1 MNYQKQ
7 RGVVG
12 DLEVQES
19 KEIIKVSRILHLESI
34 GGASGDMLLGALI
47 GLGVSIEKITDA
59 LKNLKVDPFEIVA
72 DQVVIQGMSGIQARV
87 ILKESNH
94 EHTHDDHHGRHLST
108 ILKLIN
114 DSDLAEIVK
123 NEASA
128 VFQRIGEAEAAIHNI
143 DIEKIHFHEVGAM
156 DSIVDIIGCCV
167 AKNELDLD
175 EVVIRS
181 LPFGHGTI
189 QCEHGVYPN
198 PAPATVRILE
208 GFPIEAVDEPF
219 ELVTPTGAAL
229 ISQWRTGSCPPA
241 EAQSVKSVYSFGQR
255 TLSNRPNLLRA
266 TIYENASDQTSTSCD
281 IIECNLDDMTPE
293 LIGVLTERLF
303 EKKALDVTTQ
313 SIMMK
318 KQRPGVLLQVLCES
332 NNRKVLTDLI
342 FKESTTFGVRYYR
355 IDRDILKRSFEDVDT
370 VYGKVRIKVGYRNNE
385 LSSAS
390 PEMDD
395 CIKISEETGKSVE
408 VIYRAALV
416 AWEGRSRK

>member
-1 MNYQKQ
+1 M
-7 RGVVG
+7 
-12 DLEVQES
+12 DLEVLENSMSKNIYFES
-19 KEIIKVSRILHLESI
+19 L
-34 GGASGDMLLGALI
+34 GGASGDMLLGAFL
-47 GLGVSIEKITDA
+47 GLGINLDELTNELKKLNIDKFNIKIEDVVSHGI
-59 LKNLKVDPFEIVA
+59 
-72 DQVVIQGMSGIQARV
+72 SGVRASV
-87 ILKESNH
+87 EVEDNH
-94 EHTHDDHHGRHLST
+94 DHHGRHLST
-108 ILKLIN
+108 IVKIIN
-114 DSDLAEIVK
+114 DSSLNDEIK
-123 NEASA
+123 KEAIK
-128 VFQRIGEAEAAIHNI
+128 VFQIIGEAEAFIHNI

-229 ISQWRTGSCPPA
+229 ISQWRTGSCPPS

-355 IDRDILKRSFEDVDT
+355 VDRDILKRSFEDVDT

-390 PEMDD
+390 PEMDN

-416 AWEGRSRK
+416 AWEGRSSK

>member
-94 EHTHDDHHGRHLST
+94 KHTHDDHHGRHLST

-114 DSDLAEIVK
+114 ESDLAEIVK

-128 VFQRIGEAEAAIHNI
+128 VFQRIGKAEATIHNI

-198 PAPATVRILE
+198 PAPATVSILE

-229 ISQWRTGSCPPA
+229 ISQWRTGSCPPS
-241 EAQSVKSVYSFGQR
+241 EAQSIKSVYSFGQR

-342 FKESTTFGVRYYR
+342 FKESTTFGVRYHR
-355 IDRDILKRSFEDVDT
+355 VDRDILKRSFEDVDT

-416 AWEGRSRK
+416 AWEGRSIK

>member
-87 ILKESNH
+87 ILEESNH

-128 VFQRIGEAEAAIHNI
+128 VFQRIGEAEASIHNI

-181 LPFGHGTI
+181 LPFGYGTI

-229 ISQWRTGSCPPA
+229 ISQWRTGSCPPS

-303 EKKALDVTTQ
+303 KKKALDVTTQ

-355 IDRDILKRSFEDVDT
+355 VDRDILKRSFEDVDT

>member
-94 EHTHDDHHGRHLST
+94 KHTHDDHHGRHLST

-114 DSDLAEIVK
+114 ESDLAEIVK

-128 VFQRIGEAEAAIHNI
+128 VFQRIGKAEATIHNI

-167 AKNELDLD
+167 AKKELDLD

-229 ISQWRTGSCPPA
+229 ISQWRTGSCPPS
-241 EAQSVKSVYSFGQR
+241 EAQSIKSVYSFGQR

-355 IDRDILKRSFEDVDT
+355 VDRDILKRSFEDVDT

-395 CIKISEETGKSVE
+395 CVKISEETGKSVE

-416 AWEGRSRK
+416 AWEGRSIK

>member
-1 MNYQKQ
+1 
-7 RGVVG
+7 
-12 DLEVQES
+12 
-19 KEIIKVSRILHLESI
+19 
-34 GGASGDMLLGALI
+34 
-47 GLGVSIEKITDA
+47 
-59 LKNLKVDPFEIVA
+59 
-72 DQVVIQGMSGIQARV
+72 
-87 ILKESNH
+87 
-94 EHTHDDHHGRHLST
+94 
-108 ILKLIN
+108 
-114 DSDLAEIVK
+114 
-123 NEASA
+123 
-128 VFQRIGEAEAAIHNI
+128 
-143 DIEKIHFHEVGAM
+143 M

-229 ISQWRTGSCPPA
+229 ISQWRTGSCPPS
-241 EAQSVKSVYSFGQR
+241 EAQSIKSVYSFGQR

-318 KQRPGVLLQVLCES
+318 KQRPGVLLQVL
-332 NNRKVLTDLI
+332 
-342 FKESTTFGVRYYR
+342 
-355 IDRDILKRSFEDVDT
+355 
-370 VYGKVRIKVGYRNNE
+370 
-385 LSSAS
+385 
-390 PEMDD
+390 
-395 CIKISEETGKSVE
+395 
-408 VIYRAALV
+408 
-416 AWEGRSRK
+416 